1 MQINKYVTYIQYFH
15 ILFLGI
21 LLLLAPC
28 SVRNYIELRVG
39 LEKTEVL
46 NKSKTTFSEETTA
59 DNCIADNYT
68 THLHKL
74 KKPVPIKY
82 NFFGAESGNQFIFNP
97 QLTISGLKRSVVVR
111 NLEDG
116 SAPLYL
122 LYQNL
127 KLGKLRRL

>member
-1 MQINKYVTYIQYFH
+1 MHINKHISFIQYSH
-15 ILFLGI
+15 IFFLGI

-28 SVRNYIELRVG
+28 SVRNYIELRTG

-46 NKSKTTFSEETTA
+46 NKSKTILSEETTA
-59 DNCIADNYT
+59 DNCIADDYISSF
-68 THLHKL
+68 HKL
-74 KKPVPIKY
+74 KKSVSV
-82 NFFGAESGNQFIFNP
+82 NCDFFAAGSGNQIIFNP
-97 QLTISGLKRSVVVR
+97 QLTITGLKRAVAVR
-111 NLEDG
+111 NLGDR